1 MRKIQVYVPEGQHT
15 TQYLERQVE
24 RLQRAIHGWR
34 IEDEHED
41 PAYWEIDFGAERMV
55 LRQHGNTLC
64 ISLHPFEQTHVVP
77 ASMLEVWL
85 RENATVT
92 ANSIYCNLL
101 EMKAI
106 EAFDVMVRAWED
118 ESKECSQARK
128 MDLLNRMLWH
138 IDMEDTGRNELW
150 LTGCNTRLNDYAEK
164 VMDLLE
170 LAQVRVIHGVQPMS
184 KLDEEVKRMLNEAAS
199 QHTSASV

>member
-1 MRKIQVYVPEGQHT
+1 MRKIQVHMPERQNA
-15 TQYLERQVE
+15 TQYLERQVK
-24 RLQRAIHGWR
+24 RLQRAIHGWHV
-34 IEDEHED
+34 EDEHEET
-41 PAYWEIDFGAERMV
+41 AYWEIDFGAERMM

-77 ASMLEVWL
+77 ASMLEGWL

-101 EMKAI
+101 EMKVI

-118 ESKECSQARK
+118 ESKECSQTRK

-138 IDMEDTGRNELW
+138 IDLEDPGRNELW
-150 LTGCNTRLNDYAEK
+150 LTACNTRMNDYAER

-170 LAQVRVIHGVQPMS
+170 LAQVRVIQGVQPMS
-184 KLDEEVKRMLNEAAS
+184 KLDGEVKRMLDEAAK
-199 QHTSASV
+199 TPTDE